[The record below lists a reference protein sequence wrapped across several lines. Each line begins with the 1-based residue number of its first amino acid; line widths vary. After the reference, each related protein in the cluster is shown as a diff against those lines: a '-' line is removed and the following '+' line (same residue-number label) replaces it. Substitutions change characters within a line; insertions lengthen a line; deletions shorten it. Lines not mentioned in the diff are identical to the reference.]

1 MYARPVSQW
10 NHYGEGIHTPGTWRA
25 WFMVDA
31 KLHRTKPSI
40 PVTATSEATDVSG
53 AVETEEGHGRKKAVI
68 VKLIP
73 ITLVKNDNQ

>member
-1 MYARPVSQW
+1 
-10 NHYGEGIHTPGTWRA
+10 
-25 WFMVDA
+25 MVDA